1 MINKIL
7 NTKKNIIENLVK
19 AFLACILLVISF
31 SCEDMDSIHEEYLQG
46 ETIYAGKLDTLKI
59 RPGYYR
65 AQLEGQTQFL
75 GSSNQ
80 VIVEYEDQ
88 VDIYSLE
95 AGTIQD
101 GIYSLILP
109 NLDEKS
115 YEFSITTQDPI
126 GNLSVSQVVAGSVVG
141 DIFVSDQDPREVEGF
156 SFQSDGDYV
165 NFYGNAES
173 EYVIY
178 TLIDYENEDDEIVRD
193 TAFYNNNSIRLINLK
208 PLGNMETTSVIQSG
222 LNGIDSIALDPLQ
235 YTLPDLP
242 YSVLN
247 KNFIRLVHMPSDNP
261 GTFNNANPD
270 EYLFDGDGS
279 WNGDD
284 TFTYHSG
291 PNSMPHHF
299 TVDLGVYTDLRKVKL
314 DMVDPTTNSNNNPTE
329 IQIWGRDNLDFAQTS
344 SSDETDFINASWQLL
359 YEGQIDGLNEQSQ
372 SFILPPASSLMRY
385 VRYRVTSSVGGDSAQ
400 LTELTFYGENTEA
413 VQLDKS
419 LFAMAN
425 MPSDNPGTFYGANPS
440 VYLWDNNTFWSGDSY
455 GYHSGDNA
463 VPGHFTLDLG
473 VRTQLARAKA
483 YYRPTWNYV
492 GNNPTQIQIWGRED
506 IDGAETL
513 PIFQS
518 SGNNVISNPVS
529 TTAFQDA
536 GWQLITEQSID
547 GANSDFVEFEI
558 PPGPMSRYIRVRY
571 VSTVMGSA
579 CQFIE
584 MTFHGMG
591 AFPAD

>member
-7 NTKKNIIENLVK
+7 NTKKNIIGNLVK
-19 AFLACILLVISF
+19 AFLACILFVISF
-31 SCEDMDSIHEEYLQG
+31 SCGDMDSIHEEYLQG
-46 ETIYAGKLDTLKI
+46 EAIYAGKLDTLKI

-95 AGTIQD
+95 SGTIQD

-193 TAFYNNNSIRLINLK
+193 TAFYNNNSVRLINLK

-344 SSDETDFINASWQLL
+344 SSDEADFINASWQLL

-372 SFILPPASSLMRY
+372 SFILPPASSPMRY
-385 VRYRVTSSVGGDSAQ
+385 VRYRVASSVGGDSAQ

-440 VYLWDNNTFWSGDSY
+440 VYLWDNNNFWSGDSY

-473 VRTQLARAKA
+473 VRTQLARAKL

-506 IDGAETL
+506 IDSAETL

>member
-1 MINKIL
+1 LSIQKDI
-7 NTKKNIIENLVK
+7 TENLIK
-19 AFLACILLVISF
+19 AFLPCLLFVVSF
-31 SCEDMDSIHEEYLQG
+31 SCGDMDSIHEEYLQG
-46 ETIYAGKLDTLKI
+46 ETIYAGKLDTLEI
-59 RPGYYR
+59 RSGYYR

-75 GSSNQ
+75 GSSDQ
-80 VIVEYEDQ
+80 LIVEYEDQ
-88 VDIYSLE
+88 ADIYSLE
-95 AGTIQD
+95 DGTIQD
-101 GIYSLILP
+101 GIFRLILP
-109 NLDEKS
+109 NLEEKS
-115 YEFSITTQDPI
+115 YEFSITTQDPA

-156 SFQSDGDYV
+156 SFHPDGDYV

-193 TAFYNNNSIRLINLK
+193 TVFYDDNNIRLTNLK
-208 PLGNMETTSVIQSG
+208 PLGNMQTTSVIQSG

-242 YSVLN
+242 YSELN
-247 KNFIRLVHMPSDNP
+247 KNFISLVHMQSDNS

-270 EYLFDGDGS
+270 QYLFDGDGS

-314 DMVDPTTNSNNNPTE
+314 DMVDPSTNPNNNPTE
-329 IQIWGRDNLDFAQTS
+329 IQIWGRDNLAFAQTS
-344 SSDETDFINASWQLL
+344 SSDEIEFINASWQLL
-359 YEGQIDGLNEQSQ
+359 YEGQIDGLNQQSE
-372 SFILPPASSLMRY
+372 SFILPPASSPMRY
-385 VRYRVTSSVGGDSAQ
+385 IRYRAVSSVGGDSAQ
-400 LTELTFYGENTEA
+400 LTELTFYGENTQPIE
-413 VQLDKS
+413 LDKS
-419 LFAMAN
+419 LFNMAN

-440 VYLWDNNTFWSGDSY
+440 SYLWDNSNFWSGDTY
-455 GYHSGDNA
+455 GYHSGENS

-473 VRTQLARAKA
+473 VITQLTRAKLN
-483 YYRPTWNYV
+483 YRPTWNYA
-492 GNNPTQIQIWGRED
+492 GNNPTEIQIWGRED
-506 IDGAETL
+506 IAGGETL

-558 PPGPMSRYIRVRY
+558 PPSPMSRYIRIRY
-571 VSTVMGSA
+571 VSTVAGNA

-591 AFPAD
+591 ALESD

>member
-7 NTKKNIIENLVK
+7 NTKKNIIGNLVK
-19 AFLACILLVISF
+19 AFLACILFVISF
-31 SCEDMDSIHEEYLQG
+31 SCGDMDSIHEEYLQG
-46 ETIYAGKLDTLKI
+46 EAIYAGKLDTLKI

-95 AGTIQD
+95 SGTIQD

-193 TAFYNNNSIRLINLK
+193 TAFYNNNSVRLINLK

-270 EYLFDGDGS
+270 EYLFDGNGS

-344 SSDETDFINASWQLL
+344 SSDEADFINASWQLL

-372 SFILPPASSLMRY
+372 SFILPPASSPMRY
-385 VRYRVTSSVGGDSAQ
+385 IRYRVASSVGGDSAQ

-440 VYLWDNNTFWSGDSY
+440 VYLWDNNNFWSGDSY

-473 VRTQLARAKA
+473 VRTQLARAKL
-483 YYRPTWNYV
+483 YYRPTWNYA

-506 IDGAETL
+506 IDSAETL